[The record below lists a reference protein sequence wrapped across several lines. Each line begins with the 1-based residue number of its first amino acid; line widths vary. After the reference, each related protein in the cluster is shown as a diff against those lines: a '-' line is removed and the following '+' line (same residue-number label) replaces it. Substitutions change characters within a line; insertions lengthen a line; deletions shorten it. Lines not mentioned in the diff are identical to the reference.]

1 MRFKTSSSLSFL
13 NTFFSSKRELLFR
26 LTPLA
31 LKDLPVWLNDLPVWL
46 NDLPVWLNDVPVW
59 LKELVELANYL
70 GRDPLYSERE
80 HFLIEEM
87 SLLNEKSTFSWL
99 IFYYYGTFICNESL

>member
-31 LKDLPVWLNDLPVWL
+31 LKDLPVWLNDV
-46 NDLPVWLNDVPVW
+46 PVWLNDVPVW

-70 GRDPLYSERE
+70 GRDPLNSERE